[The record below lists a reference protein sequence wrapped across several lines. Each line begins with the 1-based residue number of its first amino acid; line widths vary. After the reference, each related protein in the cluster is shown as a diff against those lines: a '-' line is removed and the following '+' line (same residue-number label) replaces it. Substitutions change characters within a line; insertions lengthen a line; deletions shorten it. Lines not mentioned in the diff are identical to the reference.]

1 MRVDDEMNPIIYALL
16 TYGITAV
23 LSLLVI
29 GIIVITNRILSKK
42 ES

>member
-1 MRVDDEMNPIIYALL
+1 MNPIIYALL

-29 GIIVITNRILSKK
+29 GIIVITNRIISKK
-42 ES
+42 EN